1 MIMVEKDHQVLRE
14 DRESLVLQEL
24 KEEMEFLVHLVQK
37 ECKVRREIP
46 DFKDCQ
52 EYREKTELM

>member
-14 DRESLVLQEL
+14 DQESLVLQEL
-24 KEEMEFLVHLVQK
+24 KEEMEFLAHLVQK
-37 ECKVRREIP
+37 ECKVKREIP